1 MKVHK
6 QEINAHIRYLLE
18 NDNKRNHDENVTCR
32 EVLFVVGKSMIKD
45 RFHSFYSTP
54 NGLTTR
60 TRLKAVFIAKCQNE
74 FFQKWYHRVK
84 NENFLNKK
92 FTDLFYSIKTEIK
105 SIDMKKHIKTKN
117 TK

>member
-1 MKVHK
+1 M
-6 QEINAHIRYLLE
+6 
-18 NDNKRNHDENVTCR
+18 
-32 EVLFVVGKSMIKD
+32 LFVVGKSMKKY
-45 RFHSFYSTP
+45 RFYSFYSTP
-54 NGLTTR
+54 NRFTMCTR
-60 TRLKAVFIAKCQNE
+60 SKVIIIAKCKND

-117 TK
+117 VK